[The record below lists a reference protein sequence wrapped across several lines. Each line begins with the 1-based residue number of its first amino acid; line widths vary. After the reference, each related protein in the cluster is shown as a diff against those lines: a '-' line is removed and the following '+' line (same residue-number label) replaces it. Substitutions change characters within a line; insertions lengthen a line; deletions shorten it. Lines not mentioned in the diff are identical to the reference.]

1 MIFVIRSIFKNISYG
16 WYIIIYTNVYKWKL
30 YIGRFLQRFSNELE
44 NDDIMLRT

>member
-1 MIFVIRSIFKNISYG
+1 MG
-16 WYIIIYTNVYKWKL
+16 GIYTNELYKWKL